1 MTKHEYNQQLVVYL
15 SGFVTEARLNRFNS
29 VIKNRT
35 RHITVALENIYQSHN
50 ASAVLRSCDCF
61 GVQDVHIIE
70 NEFKYEVN
78 DDIALGSSKWLTLY
92 HYSEEEN
99 NTRACINRLRTEG
112 YRIVATTPHK
122 HDCTIEELPVDTK
135 LALFFG
141 TELNGISQNIMDEAD
156 EFVKIPMFGF
166 TESFNIS
173 VSAALSLYELTTRLR
188 KSNTEWSLTNEEN
201 AEIKLLWLKN
211 SIKDAELLQKAFNKK
226 LPEIF

>member
-1 MTKHEYNQQLVVYL
+1 MKKHEYNQQLVKYL

-29 VIKNRT
+29 VIKHRT
-35 RHITVALENIYQSHN
+35 RHIKVVLENIYQSHN

-70 NEFKYEVN
+70 NDFKYEVN
-78 DDIALGSSKWLTLY
+78 DEIALGSSKWLTLY
-92 HYSEEEN
+92 HHNEEKT
-99 NTRACINRLRTEG
+99 NTLSCIKNLRDEG
-112 YRIVATTPHK
+112 YRIIATTPHQY
-122 HDCTIEELPVDTK
+122 DCSIEELPVDSK

-156 EFVKIPMFGF
+156 GFVKIPMFGF

-173 VSAALSLYELTTRLR
+173 VSAALSLYELTNRLR
-188 KSNTEWSLTNEEN
+188 KSTVHWQLSDEEH
-201 AEIKLLWLKN
+201 AEIKLQWLKN
-211 SIKDAELLQKAFNKK
+211 SIKDAELLQKEFDKK